1 MNAMEREFQL
11 HTLEPVCRQD
21 SRVLILGSFPSV
33 ESRRAG
39 FYYAHPTNRFWKVL
53 SAVFEEEI
61 TDRKSFCL
69 KHGIALW
76 DVIASCTI
84 EASSD
89 TSIRDIQVNDIGRLI
104 QDTDISCIFTTGAK
118 ARDLYRKYIRL
129 DVPHI
134 PLPSTSSANAA
145 MKLDRLIKEY
155 AVLREYCR

>member
-1 MNAMEREFQL
+1 MEREFQL

-118 ARDLYRKYIRL
+118 ARDLYRKYISL